1 MTKKE
6 FYTELNRQGII
17 KKVVKSEEVTPFD
30 MLKKDELNVI
40 DFLYDFFNLKLSEKR
55 EEIVKEL
62 EEAKKIYGHIGSP
75 FEAHAT
81 QSAISIVKEV
91 MK

>member
-40 DFLYDFFNLKLSEKR
+40 DFLYDFFNLKLAEKR
-55 EEIVKEL
+55 DQIVKEL
-62 EEAKKIYGHIGSP
+62 EKEKKQYVKFTRFGELTGVEVS
-75 FEAHAT
+75 
-81 QSAISIVKEV
+81 ISIVKEV